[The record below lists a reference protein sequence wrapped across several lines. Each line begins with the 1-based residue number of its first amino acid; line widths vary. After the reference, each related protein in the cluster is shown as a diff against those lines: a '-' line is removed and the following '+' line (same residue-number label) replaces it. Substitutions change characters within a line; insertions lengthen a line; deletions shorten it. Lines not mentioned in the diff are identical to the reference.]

1 MMERIKYHLSE
12 LIKRYTREEYYE
24 DIKSARREYFGTIG
38 QLREEEENFESQ
50 ICCFD
55 DWYLFNFS
63 LRNGMTP
70 VQDYLNAGCVE
81 VEFRNTFEFPD
92 YSLFEYRGRAI
103 KGNFVIQNHL
113 TGEKVRLIKDQS
125 PVPLMKGE
133 IFVGRVLSRG
143 GEHFLMRGVTPFP
156 DKIAPRLIKRAKQV
170 RKHATPAEK
179 NIFVNGL
186 ESVRIKWLEYGRP
199 DPERFFVL
207 K

>member
-1 MMERIKYHLSE
+1 MMEKIKLHLAE
-12 LIKRYTREEYYE
+12 LIKRYTSEEYYE

-55 DWYLFNFS
+55 DWYLFNYP
-63 LRNGMTP
+63 LRGGLTP
-70 VQDYLNAGCVE
+70 VQDYLKDGCVE
-81 VEFRNTFEFPD
+81 DEFRNTFEFFRH
-92 YSLFEYRGRAI
+92 SLFEFRGKGFR
-103 KGNFVIQNHL
+103 GNFTLQDL
-113 TGEKVRLIKDQS
+113 LSGEKISLVKDHPS
-125 PVPLMKGE
+125 IPLMKGE

-143 GEHFLMRGVTPFP
+143 VEHFLLRGVTPFP
-156 DKIAPRLIKRAKQV
+156 DKISSRLIKRAQQV

-207 K
+207 E